1 MSAKYVTVQWN
12 RKKIVYDAI
21 LVAGVVGYVVAFT
34 ALGRATL
41 TGAQSIS
48 PEILDMRA
56 WGSCAFLMLVA
67 ILCIGPLA
75 RLDRRF
81 APLLYNRRHFG
92 VLMFAVAAM
101 HASKVVGYYHAYGNV
116 PQSESLL
123 TWDAA
128 FTSASVPF
136 QLFGAGA
143 LAIFCLM
150 AFTSHDFWQKL
161 VGNAVWKWLHMGVYA
176 AFALVVLHVAFGALQ
191 WETHPA
197 FLVVFGGSVLL
208 VGGLHVAAAMRSA
221 KPEADAP
228 RLTDGWIDAGPPER
242 IPDTR
247 ALPVVNPRGERIALI
262 RWDGKV
268 AALHGV
274 CAHQGGPLYEGKVI
288 DGCLTCPWHGWQY
301 RPEDGCSPP
310 PFTEKLPTYR
320 VKLSDAGHVLV
331 DPTPLPDGTPTE
343 PVVLRE
349 GRSAPAARSPRG
361 REGLRPPRA
370 PPELRKSRESRFART
385 TSRRFLRSAEDE

>member
-1 MSAKYVTVQWN
+1 MSATFVTVQWN
-12 RKKIVYDAI
+12 RKKIVYDLVI
-21 LVAGVVGYVVAFT
+21 LAAVGTYL
-34 ALGRATL
+34 ALFGAVGRAVL
-41 TGAQSIS
+41 TGPRSIS
-48 PEILDMRA
+48 ADILDMRA
-56 WGSCAFLMLVA
+56 WGSCAWLMLVA

-81 APLLYNRRHFG
+81 APLLYNRRHLG

-101 HASKVVGYYHAYGNV
+101 HASKVVGYYHAYGGV
-116 PQSESLL
+116 PEVESLF
-123 TWDAA
+123 TWDASI
-128 FTSASVPF
+128 TGASLPF
-136 QLFGAGA
+136 QLFGAAA
-143 LAIFCLM
+143 LVIFCAM
-150 AFTSHDFWQKL
+150 ALTSHDFWQKL
-161 VGNAVWKWLHMGVYA
+161 LGPTGWKTLHMLVYL
-176 AFALVVLHVAFGALQ
+176 AFALVTLHVAFGALQ

-197 FLVVFGGSVLL
+197 FLAVFGGSVVL
-208 VGGLHVAAAMRSA
+208 VVGLHVVAAARSA
-221 KPEADAP
+221 APERAAP
-228 RLTDGWIDAGPPER
+228 KLVDGWIDAGPPER

-247 ALPVVNPRGERIALI
+247 ALPVVAPKGERIALI

-320 VKLSDAGHVLV
+320 VKLSAEGHVLV

-343 PVVLRE
+343 PIVLDARE
-349 GRSAPAARSPRG
+349 RHDG
-361 REGLRPPRA
+361 
-370 PPELRKSRESRFART
+370 
-385 TSRRFLRSAEDE
+385 

>member
-1 MSAKYVTVQWN
+1 MSAKFVTVQWN
-12 RKKIVYDAI
+12 RKKIVYDAV
-21 LVAGVVGYVVAFT
+21 VAGGVAAYIGLFT
-34 ALGRATL
+34 GLGRLAL

-48 PEILDMRA
+48 AQTLSMRA
-56 WGSCAFLMLVA
+56 WGSCAYLMLVA

-92 VLMFAVAAM
+92 VLMCAVGCM
-101 HASKVVGYYHAYGNV
+101 HANAVLGYYHAFG
-116 PQSESLL
+116 SIGKLESLF

-128 FTSASVPF
+128 FTSASLPF
-136 QLFGAGA
+136 QLLGAAA
-143 LAIFCLM
+143 LLIFVAM
-150 AFTSHDFWQKL
+150 ALTSHDFWQKL
-161 VGNAVWKWLHMGVYA
+161 MGPSFWKWLHMGVYA
-176 AFALVVLHVAFGALQ
+176 AFLLVVLHVMFGALQ

-197 FLVVFGGSVLL
+197 FLVVFGGSVVL
-208 VGGLHVAAAMRSA
+208 VVTLHILAATRSA
-221 KPEADAP
+221 APEAAGAP
-228 RLTDGWIDAGPPER
+228 TLVDGWIDAGPPEA
-242 IPDTR
+242 IPNTR
-247 ALPVVNPRGERIALI
+247 ALPVVSPGGERLALV

-320 VKLSDAGHVLV
+320 VKLSADGHVMV
-331 DPTPLPDGTPTE
+331 DPKPLPDGTPTE
-343 PVVLRE
+343 PIVLE
-349 GRSAPAARSPRG
+349 AQGDG
-361 REGLRPPRA
+361 
-370 PPELRKSRESRFART
+370 
-385 TSRRFLRSAEDE
+385 